1 MVLLDKGF
9 DINVAFDGNRIQPVY
24 CLLRKDL
31 RKSLK
36 SFLES
41 GERKIDKWFDLCSV
55 NSIDFS
61 KNEEMFVNINN
72 KEEFNKYKNKVQN
85 VLE

>member
-1 MVLLDKGF
+1 MEKDF
-9 DINVAFDGNRIQPVY
+9 DLNKWFSQSKVSFGKWKY
-24 CLLRKDL
+24 L